1 MTLGEKLKALRT
13 SAGLT
18 QKQLAEKVGVSDKSL
33 GYYETNERTP
43 RKNTIASI
51 SEYFNVPAEFLTQ
64 ESEDDFEKL
73 AQYADRESGKAEADR
88 IIKDVQ
94 GLFAGALELFGFMVS
109 LMTSFMM
116 LNLTLQNIYWEVKA
130 KQNKDK

>member
-94 GLFAGALELFGFMVS
+94 GLFAGGKLSEEDRDAVM
-109 LMTSFMM
+109 
-116 LNLTLQNIYWEVKA
+116 LTLQNIYWEVKA

>member
-1 MTLGEKLKALRT
+1 MRT

-43 RKNTIASI
+43 RKSTIASI

-94 GLFAGALELFGFMVS
+94 GLFAGGKLSEEDRDAVM
-109 LMTSFMM
+109 
-116 LNLTLQNIYWEVKA
+116 LTLQNIYWEVKA

>member
-43 RKNTIASI
+43 RKSTLTSI

-94 GLFAGALELFGFMVS
+94 GLFAGGKLSEEDRDAVM
-109 LMTSFMM
+109 
-116 LNLTLQNIYWEVKA
+116 LTLQNIYWEVKA